1 MRFIDV
7 SNWQSKISS
16 TKGTR
21 DKGVIYEP
29 ETGDIYFI
37 KFPMIKENRDYSME
51 TWSEIIAYEVGTA
64 LGFNVLRYDFAI
76 KDNRAGCIS
85 KNMVGENES
94 LVEGDSILTAY
105 DPTYN
110 PEDKKMYSR
119 YTFQFVMDAL
129 RQQGLYDGYEKEFV
143 RILIFDSIIG
153 NSDRHQSNWGA
164 IQKVEVKCKEEKRKS
179 LFGSKTITIGI
190 EIKKTMTMTPIYD
203 SGCCLGREFNEEQ
216 IKSRLDDENRLAS
229 FIQKGYAELRG
240 EDAPNVKK
248 NHFELLRYICSL
260 DDSWKTFI
268 YGEINRVVSVYDENR
283 VSAIINNIDNELP
296 PDIRRS
302 SGLSDIRKEFIIK
315 VIDRRIKE
323 LKSLTNE
330 TTH

>member
-7 SNWQSKISS
+7 STWQSKISS

-29 ETGDIYFI
+29 KTGDIYFI

-51 TWSEIIAYEVGTA
+51 TWSEIIAYEVGSA

-85 KNMVGENES
+85 KNMVGDNES

-105 DPTYN
+105 DSTYN
-110 PEDKKMYSR
+110 PEDKKMYNK
-119 YTFQFVMDAL
+119 YTFQFVMSAL
-129 RQQGLYDGYEKEFV
+129 RQHGLYDDYAKDFV

-153 NSDRHQSNWGA
+153 NSDRHQSNWGF
-164 IQKVEVKCKEEKRKS
+164 IQKVEVKRKEMKGKGLFSRKNTT
-179 LFGSKTITIGI
+179 F
-190 EIKKTMTMTPIYD
+190 EIQKTMTMTPIYD
-203 SGCCLGREFNEEQ
+203 SGCCLGREFNEDQ
-216 IKSRLDDENRLAS
+216 IKLRLDDENRLTS

-240 EDAPNVKK
+240 EDTPDTKK

-260 DDSWKTFI
+260 DDCWKRFI
-268 YGEINRVVSVYDENR
+268 YGEIKRVISVYDKNH
-283 VSAIINNIDNELP
+283 VSMIVTNIDKDLP
-296 PDIRRS
+296 PDVRRI
-302 SGLSDIRKEFIIK
+302 SGLSEIRKEFIIK
-315 VIDRRIKE
+315 IIDKRIEE
-323 LKSLTNE
+323 LKNLII
-330 TTH
+330 